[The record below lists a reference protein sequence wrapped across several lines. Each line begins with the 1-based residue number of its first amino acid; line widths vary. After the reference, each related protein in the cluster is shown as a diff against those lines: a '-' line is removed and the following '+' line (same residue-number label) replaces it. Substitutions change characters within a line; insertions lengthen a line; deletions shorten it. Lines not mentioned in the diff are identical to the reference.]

1 VRFKVRLDEATGGF
15 RWAEWLLA
23 RAGDWHIDQA
33 AALLSVLLVQHSRLT
48 LQLFRTPGGLVSVL
62 TRPGEVLHMSS
73 ADGQRFEH
81 AVSLG

>member
-1 VRFKVRLDEATGGF
+1 
-15 RWAEWLLA
+15 LLA

-81 AVSLG
+81 AVSRR